1 MNESQGPGGRETQ
14 HRPGVLHRHSQPAA
28 HICCTLGQLTFFWGG
43 GGGCIVL
50 LCCVLLLLFLP
61 VVYCFLY
68 LYDSFLLMFLFI
80 FGMYVLFSCI
90 ILLLE
95 FNVNNSLLHNR
106 HFGSLQ
112 YFTQALTT
120 GVATGLLS
128 VSVPH
133 ILGQHTLAHVP
144 TRASTH
150 WYMYLPG
157 PAHTGTCTY
166 QGQDTLVHVHV
177 PTRGITGSA
186 ASCSNPPPQW

>member
-1 MNESQGPGGRETQ
+1 MCLHVKRT
-14 HRPGVLHRHSQPAA
+14 RVLSH
-28 HICCTLGQLTFFWGG
+28 
-43 GGGCIVL
+43 
-50 LCCVLLLLFLP
+50 
-61 VVYCFLY
+61 
-68 LYDSFLLMFLFI
+68 
-80 FGMYVLFSCI
+80 
-90 ILLLE
+90 
-95 FNVNNSLLHNR
+95 SLLHNR

-112 YFTQALTT
+112 YFTQALTI

-166 QGQDTLVHVHV
+166 QGQHTLAHV
-177 PTRGITGSA
+177 PTRASTHWHMYLPGPAHTGTCTYQGNYWTSSILLQPTTTMVRSSLHSSPHTVRNA
-186 ASCSNPPPQW
+186 AHYELLAIH